1 MSQKV
6 KAIYRNGA
14 FLPQSSY
21 SLPNNTEVEL
31 VIKCCSGLHTDI
43 VDPETR
49 KEILKTLLQ
58 RMRQRN
64 NS

>member
-1 MSQKV
+1 MSQRV

-14 FLPQSSY
+14 FLPQSAY

-31 VIKCCSGLHTDI
+31 VIKCYSGLHTDI

-49 KEILKTLLQ
+49 KE
-58 RMRQRN
+58 
-64 NS
+64 